1 MGDAIE
7 RVTLCATEFKT
18 LHTVGKLR
26 ATTMGV
32 NTKTQQF
39 QKKTQEFQKK
49 DASGKMPS
57 KPFPV
62 IGHVTNHEDF

>member
-7 RVTLCATEFKT
+7 RVTLCAREFKT

-26 ATTMGV
+26 DTIMGV
-32 NTKTQQF
+32 STKTQQF
-39 QKKTQEFQKK
+39 QKKTQQFQKK
-49 DASGKMPS
+49 DARKMPS

-62 IGHVTNHEDF
+62 MGHVR